1 MSSKNHF
8 SNPSSLH
15 IFMSNYGVTSNGLLQ
30 NINAMSLFGHQTN
43 LVSIQYH
50 GITLLS
56 IYKSNSFLRPLIVV
70 SLCGQFSQFSRRP
83 GASSHRFRRFDVYG
97 STSQPWQIFHCTK
110 DFDSGIQWLGS
121 KKRRTFKQCK
131 WNTAG
136 YTNTIPRAQIWS
148 AFELRGWYLRRLEKA
163 KMLK

>member
-1 MSSKNHF
+1 MPSKNHF

-30 NINAMSLFGHQTN
+30 NINAMSLFSHQTN

-70 SLCGQFSQFSRRP
+70 SLCGQFTVFSQTEGP
-83 GASSHRFRRFDVYG
+83 AVTALEASMYMDRHLNHGKY
-97 STSQPWQIFHCTK
+97 STVQKTLIQAYNDWVPKKEERSNNA
-110 DFDSGIQWLGS
+110 SGI
-121 KKRRTFKQCK
+121 
-131 WNTAG
+131 
-136 YTNTIPRAQIWS
+136 
-148 AFELRGWYLRRLEKA
+148 RLDLQTQFQERKFG
-163 KMLK
+163 LLLN